1 MKIAIIEDDNEY
13 LKKLKV
19 ELSEVAEIDFFSNT
33 IDFGK
38 ANLNSYDMIIV
49 DNSLETMSG
58 KDLIKSISTKTNAQ
72 FFLMNE
78 TNERY
83 SEDAIEDEH
92 ITGFILKNDIKSFK
106 DHIKYVDVKL
116 RLNKSLAQDKYKYQ
130 EILNKDDSYK
140 IEEFDDYISI
150 VLVNPV
156 ESKENLKKDI
166 EKIGKYNALVSFGTT
181 HTSSL
186 LLRDLIVLYSFFRDK
201 KGKMVFWNASST
213 MAEVLDLCNL
223 NQILLIVSKK
233 EDALN
238 IFNTQIK

>member
-1 MKIAIIEDDNEY
+1 MKIAIIEDDKEH
-13 LKKLKV
+13 LKILKD
-19 ELSEVAEIDFFSNT
+19 ELMNTAEIDFFSNT

-38 ANLNSYDMIIV
+38 ANLKSYDMIVV
-49 DNSLETMSG
+49 DNTLDTMSG
-58 KDLIKSISTKTNAQ
+58 KDLIRSISTKTNAQ

-78 TNERY
+78 TNEQY
-83 SEDAIEDEH
+83 SEDIIDDEH
-92 ITGFILKNDIKSFK
+92 IAGFILKNDIKSFK
-106 DHIKYVDVKL
+106 EHIKYVNVKL
-116 RLNKSLAQDKYKYQ
+116 RLSKSLEQDTHKYQ
-130 EILNKDDSYK
+130 EILNKDSSYK
-140 IEEFDDYISI
+140 IEEYKDYISI
-150 VLVNPV
+150 VLSNPI

-201 KGKMVFWNASST
+201 KGKMIFWNSSNT
-213 MAEVLDLCNL
+213 MSEVLDLCNL

-238 IFNTQIK
+238 IFNKN